1 MSKTQCMAPVYHKQ
15 KRSKSYEAFPCGTC
29 PACRSRRASAWSFRL
44 MQEEKHAYSAY
55 FITLTYAETNVPR
68 TRNGYLEIRRRD
80 LQLFFKRLRK
90 MQTSKRYCKKAG
102 VPYIEQ
108 PLKYYAVGEYGGRFK
123 RPHYHAIMF
132 NASAELI
139 ERAWTAG
146 HVHYGDVSGPS
157 VGYTM
162 KYITKPTK
170 IPVHI
175 NDDRT
180 PEFSLMSKG
189 LGECYLSA
197 NMIYYHKRLN
207 ANAIVSDRCKVMTQ
221 DGIIIAMPRYYR
233 DRLYSKDE
241 RKVIAY
247 YQKQDALRR
256 ELMKTP
262 DQVFTEMQTKN
273 FKLKFQNHGYKQKAS
288 QQKMEDSI
296 QFRGISKG
304 LRKAS
309 RRIVNNTR
317 SKHVAKNIAR
327 KVHKRTT
334 AAIC

>member
-1 MSKTQCMAPVYHKQ
+1 MSKTQCITPIYHKE
-15 KRSKSYEAFPCGTC
+15 KGKKSYDVYPCGKC
-29 PACRSRRASAWSFRL
+29 PACRSRRASSWSFRL

-55 FITLTYAETNVPR
+55 FITLTYAEKNVPR
-68 TRNGYLEIRRRD
+68 TRNNFMEIRRRD

-90 MQTSKRYCKKAG
+90 MQTSKRYCKKAN

-108 PLKYYAVGEYGGRFK
+108 PLKYFAVGEYGGRFK

-139 ERAWTAG
+139 ERAWKAG

-170 IPVHI
+170 IPVHR

-197 NMIYYHKRLN
+197 NMIYYHKKLN
-207 ANAIVSDRCKVMTQ
+207 PNAIVADRCRVMCT
-221 DGIIIAMPRYYR
+221 DGSWIAMPRYYR
-233 DRLYSKDE
+233 DRLYSKEE
-241 RKVIAY
+241 RKVISY
-247 YQKQDALRR
+247 YKKQDILRA
-256 ELMKTP
+256 ELLKSA
-262 DQVFTEMQTKN
+262 DQLFNENETKK
-273 FKLKFQNHGYKQKAS
+273 FKLYKIDYDKNIKEKQK
-288 QQKMEDSI
+288 QKMEDGI
-296 QFRGISKG
+296 QCRGISKG

-317 SKHVAKNIAR
+317 SKHVSKNSPR
-327 KVHKRTT
+327 KVHTRP
-334 AAIC
+334 AFA